1 MVKDLKLNI
10 AKIIRLILFYSNKG
24 FYMIIGYIRVSTE
37 HQSINNQKHKIL
49 EYAQLNKIIINEFI
63 ELEISSK
70 KSQKDRLLDDVFRK
84 LNKGDTF
91 ICTELSRLGRN
102 MLEILNLIEKF
113 NHFDI
118 KIIFI
123 NQPELSTNKN
133 NALSE
138 LLLAIYGY
146 FAQTEREII
155 SERTKQGL
163 AAARA
168 KGKILGR
175 PKGIKNK
182 HRVFDPFK
190 DEIKKYLEMELMQ
203 TNILKIIN
211 SQLEKKVSL
220 TSLRYFIKTTE
231 ELSKIGKI

>member
-1 MVKDLKLNI
+1 
-10 AKIIRLILFYSNKG
+10 
-24 FYMIIGYIRVSTE
+24 MIIGYIRISTE
-37 HQSINNQKHKIL
+37 QQSMENQKHKLL
-49 EYAQLNKIIINEFI
+49 EYAQNNKIIIDEFI

-70 KSQKDRLLDDVFRK
+70 KDQKERLIDEVFEK
-84 LNKGDTF
+84 LKSGDTF
-91 ICTELSRLGRN
+91 MCTELSRLGRN

-113 NHFDI
+113 NDAGI
-118 KIIFI
+118 KLIFT

-133 NALSE
+133 EALSS

-155 SERTKQGL
+155 SQRTKQGL

-168 KGKILGR
+168 SGKTLGR
-175 PKGIKNK
+175 PKGVKNK
-182 HRVFDPFK
+182 NRVLDPFK
-190 DEIKKYLEMELMQ
+190 DEIKKYLEMGLMQ

-220 TSLRYFIKTTE
+220 TSLRYFISTTK
-231 ELSKIGKI
+231 ELKST

>member
-1 MVKDLKLNI
+1 M
-10 AKIIRLILFYSNKG
+10 
-24 FYMIIGYIRVSTE
+24 MTIIGYIRVSTE
-37 HQSINNQKHKIL
+37 QQSMENQKHRLLK
-49 EYAQLNKIIINEFI
+49 YAQNNKMIIDEFI

-70 KSQKDRLLDDVFRK
+70 KAQKDRLLDEVFKK
-84 LNKGDTF
+84 LKSGDIF

-113 NHFDI
+113 NSLGI
-118 KIIFI
+118 KLIFT

-133 NALSE
+133 EALSS

-155 SERTKQGL
+155 SQRTKQGL

-168 KGKILGR
+168 SGKKLGR
-175 PKGIKNK
+175 PKGAKNK
-182 HRVFDPFK
+182 NRVLDPFK
-190 DEIKKYLEMELMQ
+190 DEIKKYLDMGLMQ

-211 SQLEKKVSL
+211 AQLEKKISL
-220 TSLRYFIKTTE
+220 TSLRYFISTTE
-231 ELSKIGKI
+231 ELM

>member
-1 MVKDLKLNI
+1 
-10 AKIIRLILFYSNKG
+10 
-24 FYMIIGYIRVSTE
+24 MIIGYIRVSTE
-37 HQSINNQKHKIL
+37 QQSMENQKHKLL
-49 EYAQLNKIIINEFI
+49 EYAQNNKMIIDEFI

-70 KSQKDRLLDDVFRK
+70 KNQKERLLDEVFEK
-84 LNKGDTF
+84 LKRGDTF
-91 ICTELSRLGRN
+91 MCTELSRLGRN

-113 NHFDI
+113 NSAGI
-118 KIIFI
+118 KLIFT

-133 NALSE
+133 EALLS

-155 SERTKQGL
+155 SQRTKQGL

-168 KGKILGR
+168 SGKTLGR
-175 PKGIKNK
+175 PKGVKNK
-182 HRVFDPFK
+182 NRVLDPFK
-190 DEIKKYLEMELMQ
+190 DEIKKYLEMGLMQ

-220 TSLRYFIKTTE
+220 TSLRYFISTTK
-231 ELSKIGKI
+231 ELQSI

>member
-1 MVKDLKLNI
+1 M
-10 AKIIRLILFYSNKG
+10 
-24 FYMIIGYIRVSTE
+24 MTTIGYIRVSTE
-37 HQSINNQKHKIL
+37 QQSMENQKHRLL
-49 EYAQLNKIIINEFI
+49 EYAQNNKMIIDEFI

-70 KSQKDRLLDDVFRK
+70 KAQKDRLLDEVFK
-84 LNKGDTF
+84 NLKSGDIF

-113 NHFDI
+113 NSLGI
-118 KIIFI
+118 KLIFT

-133 NALSE
+133 EALSS

-155 SERTKQGL
+155 SQRTKQGL

-168 KGKILGR
+168 SGKKLGR
-175 PKGIKNK
+175 PKGAKNK
-182 HRVFDPFK
+182 NRVLDPFK
-190 DEIKKYLEMELMQ
+190 DEIKKYLDMGLMQ

-211 SQLEKKVSL
+211 AQLEKKISL
-220 TSLRYFIKTTE
+220 TSLRYFISTTE
-231 ELSKIGKI
+231 ELM

>member
-1 MVKDLKLNI
+1 
-10 AKIIRLILFYSNKG
+10 
-24 FYMIIGYIRVSTE
+24 MIIGYIRVSTE
-37 HQSINNQKHKIL
+37 QQTTKNQKHKLL
-49 EYAQLNKIIINEFI
+49 EYAQSNKLIIDEFI

-70 KSQKDRLLDDVFRK
+70 KTQKERLLEEVFQK
-84 LNKGDTF
+84 LKSGDIF

-113 NHFDI
+113 NKTGI
-118 KIIFI
+118 KLIFT

-133 NALSE
+133 EALSS

-168 KGKILGR
+168 SGKTLGR
-175 PKGIKNK
+175 PKGVKNK
-182 HRVFDPFK
+182 NRVLDPFK
-190 DEIKKYLEMELMQ
+190 DEIKRYLDIGLMQ

-211 SQLEKKVSL
+211 SQLEKNISL
-220 TSLRYFIKTTE
+220 TSLRYYISTTK
-231 ELSKIGKI
+231 ELKEI

>member
-1 MVKDLKLNI
+1 
-10 AKIIRLILFYSNKG
+10 
-24 FYMIIGYIRVSTE
+24 MIIGYIRVSTE
-37 HQSINNQKHKIL
+37 QQSMKNQKHKLL
-49 EYAQLNKIIINEFI
+49 EYAQINKLVIDEFI

-70 KSQKDRLLDDVFRK
+70 KSQKDRLLDDVFEK
-84 LNKGDTF
+84 LNSGDIF

-113 NHFDI
+113 NQTGI
-118 KIIFI
+118 KLIFTK
-123 NQPELSTNKN
+123 QPELSTNKN
-133 NALSE
+133 EALSS

-168 KGKILGR
+168 SGKILGR
-175 PKGIKNK
+175 PKGAKNK
-182 HRVFDPFK
+182 ERILDSYK
-190 DEIKKYLEMELMQ
+190 DEIKKYLELGLMQ

-211 SQLEKKVSL
+211 SHLEKDISL
-220 TSLRYFIKTTE
+220 TSLRYFISTTKD
-231 ELSKIGKI
+231 LKNI

>member
-1 MVKDLKLNI
+1 MRCSRWPSIDASAGQVLMLAV
-10 AKIIRLILFYSNKG
+10 AKWSASL
-24 FYMIIGYIRVSTE
+24 
-37 HQSINNQKHKIL
+37 H
-49 EYAQLNKIIINEFI
+49 
-63 ELEISSK
+63 
-70 KSQKDRLLDDVFRK
+70 
-84 LNKGDTF
+84 
-91 ICTELSRLGRN
+91 TELSRLGRN

-113 NHFDI
+113 NSADI
-118 KIIFI
+118 KLIFT

-133 NALSE
+133 EALSS

-155 SERTKQGL
+155 SQRTKQGL

-168 KGKILGR
+168 SGKKLGR
-175 PKGIKNK
+175 PKGVKNK
-182 HRVFDPFK
+182 NRVLDPFK

-220 TSLRYFIKTTE
+220 TSLRYFISTTK
-231 ELSKIGKI
+231 ELKSV

>member
-1 MVKDLKLNI
+1 
-10 AKIIRLILFYSNKG
+10 
-24 FYMIIGYIRVSTE
+24 MIIGYIRVSTE
-37 HQSINNQKHKIL
+37 QQSMKNQKHKLL
-49 EYAQLNKIIINEFI
+49 EYAQNNKLIIDEFI

-70 KSQKDRLLDDVFRK
+70 KTQKDRLLDDVFSK
-84 LNKGDTF
+84 LKNGDIF

-113 NHFDI
+113 NKLDI
-118 KIIFI
+118 KIIFT

-133 NALSE
+133 EALSS

-168 KGKILGR
+168 SGKILGR
-175 PKGIKNK
+175 PKGAKNK
-182 HRVFDPFK
+182 NRVLDPFK
-190 DEIKKYLEMELMQ
+190 DEIKKYIDLGLMQ

-211 SQLEKKVSL
+211 DHLEKPISL
-220 TSLRYFIKTTE
+220 TSLRYFIDNEIK
-231 ELSKIGKI
+231 

>member
-1 MVKDLKLNI
+1 
-10 AKIIRLILFYSNKG
+10 
-24 FYMIIGYIRVSTE
+24 MIMGYIRVSTE
-37 HQSINNQKHKIL
+37 QQSMKNQKHKLL
-49 EYAQLNKIIINEFI
+49 EYAQNNKMIIDEFI

-70 KSQKDRLLDDVFRK
+70 KDQKERLLDKVFEK
-84 LNKGDTF
+84 LKSNDTF
-91 ICTELSRLGRN
+91 MCTELSRLGRN

-113 NHFDI
+113 NTAGI
-118 KIIFI
+118 KLIFT

-133 NALSE
+133 EALSS

-155 SERTKQGL
+155 SQRTKQGL

-168 KGKILGR
+168 SGKILGR
-175 PKGIKNK
+175 PKGVKNK
-182 HRVFDPFK
+182 NRVLDPFK

-220 TSLRYFIKTTE
+220 TSLRYFISTTKD
-231 ELSKIGKI
+231 LKSV